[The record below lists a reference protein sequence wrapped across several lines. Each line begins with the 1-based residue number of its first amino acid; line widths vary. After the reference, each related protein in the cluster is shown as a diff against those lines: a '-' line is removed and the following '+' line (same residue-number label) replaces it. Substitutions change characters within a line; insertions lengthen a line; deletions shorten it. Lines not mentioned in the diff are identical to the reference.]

1 MNDAREA
8 IYGLD
13 TVEQAL
19 QPRNESA
26 RDAEVRRRAL
36 DWIKNVRKREE
47 EFLRSYIA
55 CLSADGDDLSQWRA
69 YGRPRGFSIGF
80 DTAQLRSLCSPT
92 PKLNEPTLRYVI
104 YDDRKQ
110 GG

>member
-13 TVEQAL
+13 VIEHVLTSRA
-19 QPRNESA
+19 PASSSGT
-26 RDAEVRRRAL
+26 DVRGKAVDLIRR
-36 DWIKNVRKREE
+36 VRSQE

-55 CLSADGDDLSQWRA
+55 CLSKEGDQLSQWRA

-80 DTAQLRSLCSPT
+80 DRVSLRRHYPLVPR
-92 PKLNEPTLRYVI
+92 LGR
-104 YDDRKQ
+104 
-110 GG
+110 